1 MNEASNPERKP
12 DRRPRAPSVP
22 SDALGLGVVALV
34 VSLVVI
40 AFAWFALIAIRGAI
54 SVAAQPT
61 PDNPP
66 MVVLSLPQSLSLPD
80 ILLVLVG
87 LVPLG
92 LLVPA
97 FRGIGL
103 AQQSRAAL
111 TSKNLIE
118 TRVLNAASRSSSFF
132 ALGYAFTVLIVF
144 GLGLFVVLNGVAVGR
159 TFFRLDII
167 FGSFGLVAQA
177 FLTNVLIFVVAEV
190 LILAWGL
197 VVAVARLIPGEAG
210 QPIRFLAT
218 AYTDIFRGLP
228 SIITIYLI
236 GFGLPLTG
244 LTTGFED
251 FLKNSFSLQ
260 DLTPIWAILALTLTY
275 GAYVAE
281 VYRAGI
287 ESIHPSQFSAAR
299 SLGLSFGQTMRF
311 VIVPQAIR
319 RIIPP
324 LLNDF
329 IGLQKDTSLVAV
341 IGTIDA
347 FNQAKIIAS
356 NKFNLS
362 AVVTVAFL
370 FVIIT
375 IPQARFVDYLL
386 EREQRRTR
394 N

>member
-1 MNEASNPERKP
+1 MNEAANLEKKPE
-12 DRRPRAPSVP
+12 RRPRAPSVP
-22 SDALGLGVVALV
+22 SDATRLALLAV
-34 VSLVVI
+34 LVSLLVI
-40 AFAWFALIAIRGAI
+40 GFAWFTIAAIRGAV
-54 SVAAQPT
+54 SVAGQPAS
-61 PDNPP
+61 DNPP
-66 MVVLSLPQSLSLPD
+66 MVVLSISGPYRATD
-80 ILLVLVG
+80 VLLLLIA

-97 FRGIGL
+97 FRGIAQ

-111 TSKNLIE
+111 AANNLIE
-118 TRVLNAASRSSSFF
+118 TRVENAASRSSSWF
-132 ALGYAFTVLIVF
+132 ALGYAFAALIVF
-144 GLGLFVVLNGVAVGR
+144 GLALFVVLNDVAVGK

-177 FLTNVLIFVVAEV
+177 FLTNVFIFCVAEV
-190 LILAWGL
+190 FILIWGL
-197 VVAVARLIPGEAG
+197 IVAVARLIPGQAG

-228 SIITIYLI
+228 SIITIYLV

-244 LTTGFED
+244 LP
-251 FLKNSFSLQ
+251 LVK
-260 DLTPIWAILALTLTY
+260 DLSPNWAAILALTLTY

-311 VIVPQAIR
+311 VIVPQAVR

-329 IGLQKDTSLVAV
+329 IGLQKDTALVNV

-356 NKFNLS
+356 NRFNLS
-362 AVVTVAFL
+362 SVATVAFL

-375 IPQARFVDYLL
+375 IPQARWVDRLL

>member
-1 MNEASNPERKP
+1 VKEATKMEGKP

-22 SDALGLGVVALV
+22 ADALGLGVVALV
-34 VSLVVI
+34 VSLLVI

-54 SVAAQPT
+54 SVAAQPA

-66 MVVLSLPQSLSLPD
+66 MVVLSLPQSWRVSD

-97 FRGIGL
+97 ARGIAL
-103 AQQSRAAL
+103 AQQSRVSLAA
-111 TSKNLIE
+111 KNLIE

-132 ALGYAFTVLIVF
+132 ALGYAFAALIVF
-144 GLGLFVVLNGVAVGR
+144 GLALFVVLNDVAVGK

-177 FLTNVLIFVVAEV
+177 FLTNVFIFCIAEV
-190 LILAWGL
+190 FILIWGL
-197 VVAVARLIPGEAG
+197 IVAVARLIPGKAG

-228 SIITIYLI
+228 SIITIYLV

-244 LTTGFED
+244 LP
-251 FLKNSFSLQ
+251 LVK
-260 DLTPIWAILALTLTY
+260 DLSPNWAAILALTLTY

-311 VIVPQAIR
+311 VIVPQAVR

-329 IGLQKDTSLVAV
+329 IGLQKDTALVNV

-356 NKFNLS
+356 NRFNLS
-362 AVVTVAFL
+362 SVATVAFL

-375 IPQARFVDYLL
+375 IPQARWVDRLL